1 MLEFLCYNKSNRI
14 GVIMSLFL
22 DTAKIEVRAGKGGD
36 GAVAFRREKY
46 VPDGGPAGGDGGR
59 GGDIIFRVDEG
70 LATLMDF
77 RYNRIF
83 RAKPGEKGMNKGMH
97 GRGADDLIVKVPQGT
112 TVKDN
117 ETGRVIV
124 DLIEKDQEF
133 IVAKGGRGGR
143 GNIRFA
149 TPRNPAPEVA
159 ENGEPG
165 DQTWLLL
172 ELRVLAD
179 VGLVG
184 FPSVGKS
191 TLLSVVSNARPKIGA
206 YHFTTITPNIGM
218 VQIGYEKSFVMADM
232 PGLIEGAHS
241 GAGLGIEFLR
251 HIERT
256 RVLLHVLDMSGA
268 EGREPFEDYQAINN
282 ELESYN
288 LRLLERPQ
296 LIVANKMDMPD
307 SQENLEDFKKK
318 LSENLSEEEIPMI
331 FPVSGITKEGLQPLL
346 SATSELLTTTPE
358 FPLYDE
364 KELADLEAYYGFK
377 EEEEAFTISRDD
389 DAVWRLSGD
398 ALTKLFQMTNFDH
411 DESVMKFARQLRGLG
426 VDEKLREQGAKDGDL
441 VRIEKFEFEF
451 ID

>member
-1 MLEFLCYNKSNRI
+1 
-14 GVIMSLFL
+14 MSLFL
-22 DTAKIEVRAGKGGD
+22 DTARIEVKAGKGGD

-46 VPDGGPAGGDGGR
+46 VPDGGPAGGDGGK
-59 GGDIIFRVDEG
+59 GGSVVFKVDEG
-70 LATLMDF
+70 MSTLMDF

-83 RAKPGEKGMNKGMH
+83 RAKPGEKGMNKSMH
-97 GRGADDLIVKVPQGT
+97 GRGSEDLIVRVPQGT

-117 ETGRVIV
+117 ETGQVIA
-124 DLIEKDQEF
+124 DLVEKDQEVV
-133 IVAKGGRGGR
+133 VAKGGRGGR
-143 GNIRFA
+143 GNIKFA
-149 TPRNPAPEVA
+149 TSRNPAPEVA

-165 DQTWLLL
+165 EERILLL

-218 VQIGYEKSFVMADM
+218 VQVGYGDSFVMADM

-241 GAGLGIEFLR
+241 GAGLGIQFLR

-256 RVLLHVLDMSGA
+256 RVLLHILDMSGM
-268 EGREPFEDYQAINN
+268 EGREPYEDYKTINE

-307 SQENLEDFKKK
+307 SAENLEEFKKQLQADLPAGEEMPK
-318 LSENLSEEEIPMI
+318 IFEVSALTKDGLS
-331 FPVSGITKEGLQPLL
+331 GLLA
-346 SATSELLTTTPE
+346 ATSEILAETPE

-364 KELADLEAYYGFK
+364 EEFLNTEAYYGF
-377 EEEEAFTISRDD
+377 EEEEVPFTISRDD
-389 DAVWRLSGD
+389 DAGWRLSGD
-398 ALTKLFQMTNFDH
+398 RLEKLFKMTNFDH
-411 DESVMKFARQLRGLG
+411 DESVMKFARQLRAMG
-426 VDEKLREQGAKDGDL
+426 VDEALRSQGAKDGDY
-441 VRIEKFEFEF
+441 VRINKFEFEF
-451 ID
+451 VD